1 MPNTFS
7 ATHPVARRK
16 LEFREVR
23 SLVHSHTASETH
35 RQDPDLPAP
44 SSPRWFSYLRSPVN
58 REAGHFPTSLSYSC
72 RPTGLVFQGEAQSPW
87 PRGSYRSAS
96 PLTPRRAWDS
106 VKLTLQAS
114 MALVW
119 SESSLVLLN
128 ERLREKMQALHQLC
142 LEW

>member
-44 SSPRWFSYLRSPVN
+44 SSPHCFSYLRSPVN
-58 REAGHFPTSLSYSC
+58 REAGHFPTSLSYNC
-72 RPTGLVFQGEAQSPW
+72 RPTGLVFQGE
-87 PRGSYRSAS
+87 PRALGQEGVKDPPPPSRHAESGT
-96 PLTPRRAWDS
+96 PLS
-106 VKLTLQAS
+106 
-114 MALVW
+114 
-119 SESSLVLLN
+119 
-128 ERLREKMQALHQLC
+128 
-142 LEW
+142 